1 MKIPLLWLLFL
12 WLLPVVSA
20 TAEPPLEPLKI
31 VVLGDSL
38 TAGSG
43 LTRNTAF
50 PAQLEARLQRR
61 GYRVRVINAGVS
73 GDTSA
78 GGLARLDWTLAER
91 PELMII
97 ELGANDALRG
107 LDPQQTKQNLSTILS
122 RLRSLKV
129 QPLLTGM
136 KAPRNLGEEYYNKF
150 DRLYVELA
158 RRHQVPFYPFFLAG
172 VAGDP
177 GLNQADG
184 IHPTA
189 AGVAIIVRRMLPLV
203 EALLEQLQRQ
213 ALRGN

>member
-1 MKIPLLWLLFL
+1 MKIPLVWLLFL
-12 WLLPVVSA
+12 WLLPVGSA
-20 TAEPPLEPLKI
+20 TAETPQEPLKI

-107 LDPQQTKQNLSTILS
+107 LDPQQTKQNLSAILS
-122 RLRSLKV
+122 RLRSLGV

-203 EALLEQLQRQ
+203 VDLLERRQ
-213 ALRGN
+213 ALRGG

>member
-1 MKIPLLWLLFL
+1 M
-12 WLLPVVSA
+12 LLPAVSA
-20 TAEPPLEPLKI
+20 TAEPAQEPLKI

-43 LTRNTAF
+43 LTKNTAF

-61 GYRVRVINAGVS
+61 GYQVHVINAGVS

-78 GGLARLDWTLAER
+78 GGLARLDWALTER

-122 RLRSLKV
+122 RLRSLGV

-150 DRLYVELA
+150 DRLFVELA
-158 RRHQVPFYPFFLAG
+158 HQHNVPFYPFFLAG

-177 GLNQADG
+177 GLNRADG

-189 AGVAIIVRRMLPLV
+189 AGVAVIVRRMLPLV
-203 EALLEQLQRQ
+203 EELLEQMHRQ
-213 ALRGN
+213 ALQGG